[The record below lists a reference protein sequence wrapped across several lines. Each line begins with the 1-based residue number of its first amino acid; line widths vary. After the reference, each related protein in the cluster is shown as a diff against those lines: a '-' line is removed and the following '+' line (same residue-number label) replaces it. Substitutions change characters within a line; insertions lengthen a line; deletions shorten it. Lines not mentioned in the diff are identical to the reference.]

1 MNNEE
6 HYEKV
11 INRITE
17 IINSLCEEFTGLTA
31 YIRSCDDKQKSLE
44 ITFVYIPLMSEMYNP
59 HIFNRTNG
67 VFTIHPYDVVDF
79 NAFEYFFRKC
89 VIKEVI
95 NNKGNVEF
103 IL

>member
-31 YIRSCDDKQKSLE
+31 YIRNCDDKQKSLE
-44 ITFVYIPLMSEMYNP
+44 ITFVYSPLIIEIYNP
-59 HIFNRTNG
+59 NTFNRIKG
-67 VFTIHPYDVVDF
+67 IFTIHPYDVVDF
-79 NAFEYFFRKC
+79 NAFEYFFRKR

-95 NNKGNVEF
+95 NNKDNVEF
-103 IL
+103 VL